1 MVTAPPNPIV
11 PQNRLLRALS
21 PTTGPQV
28 RLMLDPVALRL
39 KETLITRDAP
49 ITAVYFPVD
58 AVVSVVSTFADGST
72 REVATIGNEGLV
84 GVPRF
89 LQADRMPFTA
99 VVQVPGAALRME
111 AAHFDLAVR
120 TVGSDFVEVLARY
133 THAWCTQLSQHAVCH
148 GHHRVVQRCAR
159 WLLQTQ
165 DRVGRAT
172 FPLTQEFLAVMLG
185 VRRPSVTA
193 VARHLQQAGLIQYQR
208 GLIHVLDRPGLEAA
222 SCECYGVIRREM
234 DRLLGPAHIEGLTG
248 RKRRPDTVRSS
259 TDTRER
265 SRV

>member
-1 MVTAPPNPIV
+1 V
-11 PQNRLLRALS
+11 LLL
-21 PTTGPQV
+21 
-28 RLMLDPVALRL
+28 LHPVALRL

-49 ITAVYFPVD
+49 ITAVYFPLD
-58 AVVSVVSTFADGST
+58 AVVSVVSTFVDGST

-111 AAHFDLAVR
+111 AAHFDQAVR
-120 TVGSDFVEVLARY
+120 AVGSDLAGVLARY
-133 THAWCTQLSQHAVCH
+133 THAWCTQLAQHAVCH
-148 GHHRVVQRCAR
+148 GHHRVGPRCAR

-172 FPLTQEFLAVMLG
+172 FPLTQEFLAMMLG

-208 GLIHVLDRPGLEAA
+208 GLIHVRDRPGLEAA

-234 DRLLGPAHIEGLTG
+234 DRLLGPAPPAGLSEAATA
-248 RKRRPDTVRSS
+248 S
-259 TDTRER
+259 TC
-265 SRV
+265 

>member
-1 MVTAPPNPIV
+1 MATAPPSPFV

-21 PTTGPQV
+21 PATGQQV
-28 RLMLDPVALRL
+28 RLMLHPVALRL

-49 ITAVYFPVD
+49 ITTVYFPLD

-72 REVATIGNEGLV
+72 REAATIGNEGLV

-89 LQADRMPFTA
+89 LQADSMPFTA
-99 VVQVPGAALRME
+99 FVQVPGAALRME
-111 AAHFDLAVR
+111 AIRFDQAVR
-120 TVGSDFVEVLARY
+120 TVGNDFAEVLARY
-133 THAWCTQLSQHAVCH
+133 THAWCTQLGQHAVCH

-172 FPLTQEFLAVMLG
+172 FPLTQDFLALMLG
-185 VRRPSVTA
+185 VRRPSVTT
-193 VARHLQQAGLIQYQR
+193 VARQLQQAGLIAYQR

-222 SCECYGVIRREM
+222 SCECYGVISREM
-234 DRLLGPAHIEGLTG
+234 DRLLGPAYTEWLSGGVDPH
-248 RKRRPDTVRSS
+248 S
-259 TDTRER
+259 
-265 SRV
+265 